1 MTRPTTVHNTGNP
14 QVTGDS
20 PYAPPMPEAGRNP
33 TPRAGHN
40 ATGQA
45 APQGAYPQPSAD
57 QSGYLPYPE
66 NGQTQAQFGRPP
78 YPHGPGPAGETSGVR
93 TLWILGFVLGAV
105 GVLFPVAGVAGI
117 VCGAVAWSRRSS
129 RGKAATIV
137 AIAGTA
143 IGLVIGI
150 MLYA

>member
-1 MTRPTTVHNTGNP
+1 MTTSDRR
-14 QVTGDS
+14 
-20 PYAPPMPEAGRNP
+20 APPAPAAHPGR
-33 TPRAGHN
+33 
-40 ATGQA
+40 
-45 APQGAYPQPSAD
+45 Y
-57 QSGYLPYPE
+57 
-66 NGQTQAQFGRPP
+66 GQTQAQFGRPP

-93 TLWILGFVLGAV
+93 TLWILVLGAV

-137 AIAGTA
+137 AIAGTV
-143 IGLVIGI
+143 IGLAIGI